1 MIKLYH
7 MHTST
12 CSKRVRI
19 TLAEKNLEW
28 ESVHIDLA
36 KREQIEPDY
45 VKLNPNGVVPTLI
58 HGDRVLNESNVI
70 IQYLDEVFPEPT
82 LTPSDPYDRAQMR
95 IWMDIFE
102 HRLHKNINIVSWVR
116 QERYKRWENM
126 SQSEV
131 EEVLNKQ
138 PSPDRRELFRKRLAN
153 GVSQEDMEFAEA
165 RIADVLDLMEDYLK
179 NGLWLCGEAMSLADI
194 SVVPFIERFEANK
207 MSKLIDWVSRPSL
220 GDWWERMQQT
230 KGYREGFYFPPPD

>member
-58 HGDRVLNESNVI
+58 HGDRVLNES
-70 IQYLDEVFPEPT
+70 
-82 LTPSDPYDRAQMR
+82 A
-95 IWMDIFE
+95 
-102 HRLHKNINIVSWVR
+102 VR
-116 QERYKRWENM
+116 
-126 SQSEV
+126 
-131 EEVLNKQ
+131 
-138 PSPDRRELFRKRLAN
+138 
-153 GVSQEDMEFAEA
+153 
-165 RIADVLDLMEDYLK
+165 
-179 NGLWLCGEAMSLADI
+179 C
-194 SVVPFIERFEANK
+194 
-207 MSKLIDWVSRPSL
+207 
-220 GDWWERMQQT
+220 
-230 KGYREGFYFPPPD
+230 